1 MPCRSVTWSATPTN
15 INLSQLTVPGDARAA
30 QGGTPTE
37 DGEDGDG
44 ADLMAAFKAAAA
56 AVAERQAEAALATED
71 RIMKHLTRWCD
82 AWRDDLER
90 RPAEIKESGPGTEPC
105 LSSG

>member
-1 MPCRSVTWSATPTN
+1 MRGV
-15 INLSQLTVPGDARAA
+15 

-37 DGEDGDG
+37 AAEDGGG

-56 AVAERQAEAALATED
+56 AVAERQAEAAMATED

-90 RPAEIKESGPGTEPC
+90 RPAEIKESGPGAHSRIPVRA
-105 LSSG
+105 GPPA

>member
-1 MPCRSVTWSATPTN
+1 MHA
-15 INLSQLTVPGDARAA
+15 LFA

-37 DGEDGDG
+37 AAEDGDG

-56 AVAERQAEAALATED
+56 AVAERQAEAAMATED

-90 RPAEIKESGPGTEPC
+90 RPAEIKETGPGEEAEA
-105 LSSG
+105 LMG